1 MLKAS
6 AAGSDHQL
14 QFARNFTSFAASAEH
29 NDLIKELLDGKLA
42 GLKVDAD
49 LRWSFVISLAERGL
63 MDKAALSAELL
74 KDNTLTGALSHATA
88 LAALPT
94 AEAKSDTWKSI
105 TTEEI
110 STSQREAKLAGF
122 MRALHRPLL
131 AAYVDPYFDL
141 LLDTWGKKSY
151 EVASKFVVGMYP
163 IYVTTQETLDKT
175 INWLNTTGKDGQA
188 GLRRLVSEGRDSL
201 ERALKVQAKDR

>member
-1 MLKAS
+1 M
-6 AAGSDHQL
+6 
-14 QFARNFTSFAASAEH
+14 
-29 NDLIKELLDGKLA
+29 LDGKLA

-49 LRWSFVISLAERGL
+49 LRWSFVIALAERGL
-63 MDKAALSAELL
+63 MDKSALAAELL
-74 KDNTLTGALSHATA
+74 KDNTLTGQLSHTTA

-94 AEAKSDTWKSI
+94 ADAKSQTWKSI

-131 AAYVDPYFDL
+131 ADYVDPYFDL

-151 EVASKFVVGMYP
+151 EVASKFVTGMYP
-163 IYVTTQETLDKT
+163 IYITTQETLDKT
-175 INWLNTTGKDGQA
+175 VNWLNTTGKDGQA
-188 GLRRLVSEGRDSL
+188 GLRRLVSENRDSL